1 MIVTEKMIIYMPI
14 DDLIPNLL
22 NRGALRAEE
31 VERCKQK
38 ELLKEMTGKCT
49 PLSHVFIQERDLC
62 LAGSL
67 QFAAT
72 HLNDETTKSDPEVEQ
87 LMKLPYTMSQLSS
100 KDSVIVFL
108 VGTAHFSLEIQEDV
122 AKVNFFRCLRIV

>member
-1 MIVTEKMIIYMPI
+1 MDDSYIPI
-14 DDLIPNLL
+14 TSSLL

-31 VERCKQK
+31 VERCKEE
-38 ELLKEMTGKCT
+38 ELQEEMTGEFP
-49 PLSHVFIQERDLC
+49 PLSRVFVQERDLC
-62 LAGSL
+62 LADSL
-67 QFAAT
+67 QFAAA